1 MSSVQTETS
10 QVRKPKLTK
19 QEHLNAY
26 NSLRQRMKNQ
36 LKLAAKGEGSDVL
49 RQNIDELK
57 RLYHALET
65 EKVRD
70 TKVHLEDSEVFKE
83 ASEFAALNARNLR
96 FGDGGFSLDERDVLK
111 RLRKYAA
118 TDSSILTD
126 IIKED
131 EQGGGEYGEQDDDD
145 DEDLYPIMDEYTFN
159 KVNWL
164 KLGVLYHQ
172 LSKKPILVD
181 FLNGPLANEKRR
193 ATNRTRNVDDTRSGR
208 STTARHM
215 EASDLAQ
222 DEEKNTAYMVRL
234 VYDKYLKKESDEEVN
249 FFKFFINPHSFA
261 QSVENLFYTSFLIK
275 DGRLKLYTGKLG
287 APCITRVTQE
297 ELGQIKL
304 DSSKVLSSHHV
315 ATFNYDVW
323 QYFIQELNLKD
334 AFLGHRDELEDQIP
348 AEDLFED
355 FGDEELR
362 VRDDEEEADTSNTST
377 TSTFEEQI

>member
-1 MSSVQTETS
+1 MSSIQTQTS
-10 QVRKPKLTK
+10 SVRKPKLTK

-26 NSLRQRMKNQ
+26 HTLRQRMRNQ
-36 LKLAAKGEGSDVL
+36 LKLAAKGEGSEVL
-49 RQNIDELK
+49 RHNIDELN

-70 TKVHLEDSEVFKE
+70 TKIHLEDSEVFKE

-96 FGDGGFSLDERDVLK
+96 FGDAGISLDERDVLK
-111 RLRKYAA
+111 RLRKFAA
-118 TDSSILTD
+118 SDSSVLND
-126 IIKED
+126 IVKED
-131 EQGGGEYGEQDDDD
+131 QNGGEDDFDDDD
-145 DEDLYPIMDEYTFN
+145 ADSFPITDEYTFN

-172 LSKKPILVD
+172 ISKKPISVD

-193 ATNRTRNVDDTRSGR
+193 QANRTRNVDDTKSGR
-208 STTARHM
+208 STTARHV

-234 VYDKYLKKESDEEVN
+234 VYDKYLKRESDEEVN
-249 FFKFFINPHSFA
+249 FFKFFIDPHSFA

-275 DGRLKLYTGKLG
+275 DGRLKLYMGKSG
-287 APCITRVTQE
+287 VPCITRVNQT
-297 ELGQIKL
+297 ELEQIKL
-304 DSSKVLSSHHV
+304 DSSKILSSHHV

-323 QYFIQELNLKD
+323 QNFIEELDLKE
-334 AFLGHRDELEDQIP
+334 AFLGHREGIEDQIP

-362 VRDDEEEADTSNTST
+362 SEDGDEADTSSNSST
-377 TSTFEEQI
+377 TSTFEEY